1 MLSSSF
7 RTGVVLVVA
16 LATTGCIHRTVKGDQ
31 KAGLDFVNGTD
42 RCRTEEM
49 LTFLW
54 RSSPCPA
61 KRANPKT
68 ARR

>member
-1 MLSSSF
+1 MLPSSF
-7 RTGVVLVVA
+7 STAVALVVA

-49 LTFLW
+49 ITFLW
-54 RSSPCPA
+54 RSAPCPA
-61 KRANPKT
+61 KRAIPKT